1 MKMKT
6 TTAAAKWVNEYD
18 WNYFITLRRNY
29 KTTSTM
35 VNKISNELFDKVK
48 EIDRMI
54 YIGERDSLD
63 WHNHHIH
70 ILIKTNDINK
80 VKKQLGRTNKLGT
93 NLIEEVLD
101 NMAVSNYIT
110 KYIDKDLEWDF
121 LIK

>member
-1 MKMKT
+1 MKI
-6 TTAAAKWVNEYD
+6 TAEAAKWINDYD

-29 KTTSTM
+29 KTTSKM
-35 VNKISNELFDKVK
+35 VNKISNELFEKVK

-80 VKKQLGRTNKLGT
+80 VKKQLVKTNKLGT
-93 NLIEEVLD
+93 NLIEEVID
-101 NMAVSNYIT
+101 NVAVSNYIT

>member
-1 MKMKT
+1 
-6 TTAAAKWVNEYD
+6 
-18 WNYFITLRRNY
+18 
-29 KTTSTM
+29 
-35 VNKISNELFDKVK
+35 VK

-93 NLIEEVLD
+93 NLIEEVID